1 MYLSIFLKFKIDNVM
16 NYNQN
21 KLAKETL
28 SNIFLSKLLKINW
41 LIFLSVIILGFVGI
55 ASLYSASGGSWEP
68 WAKNHAIRLIFGCI
82 LMLILAL
89 IPPKFFLKLSLI
101 SFILGITALILV
113 KFIGTG
119 NVQRWITISG
129 FNFQPSEFMKL
140 ALILILGKYFDHIS
154 RIKLEN
160 LTTYLIPLFLILL
173 PGFLVIS
180 QPDLGTGLT
189 IILLGLAILFFIGIS
204 IKFVIVCFLLCAS
217 SVPFIWNQ
225 LYDYQKN
232 RILVF
237 LNPEM
242 DSLGSGY
249 QIIQSKIAIGSGG
262 AFGKGYLLGSQSRLN
277 YLPEKHTDF
286 IFTLISEEFGF
297 LGSISIILVFC
308 FLIISIMKIS
318 FKVVPL
324 FSKVVVFGI
333 GFLLFLY
340 LSLNIGMVCG
350 LLPVVGAP
358 LPLIS
363 YGGTSLL
370 TVLIGVGIVLSINI
384 HDKKIL

>member
-1 MYLSIFLKFKIDNVM
+1 M
-16 NYNQN
+16 NYKLN
-21 KLAKETL
+21 KFSEK
-28 SNIFLSKLLKINW
+28 SFSFMFFSKLSKIN
-41 LIFLSVIILGFVGI
+41 LIIILSVILLGFVGV
-55 ASLYSASGGSWEP
+55 ASLYSAAGGYWDP
-68 WAKNHAIRLIFGCI
+68 WAKNHLIRLIFGMC
-82 LMLILAL
+82 LMLILAFL
-89 IPPKFFLKLSLI
+89 PHDIFFKLSVI
-101 SFILGITALILV
+101 SFLIGILSLILV

-119 NVQRWITISG
+119 NVQRWITLGGI
-129 FNFQPSEFMKL
+129 NFQPSEAMKL
-140 ALILILGKYFDHIS
+140 ALILILARYFDHIS
-154 RIKLEN
+154 KIEIYKLKAYA
-160 LTTYLIPLFLILL
+160 LPICLILL

-189 IILLGLAILFFIGIS
+189 IILLGLAILFFVGIS
-204 IKFVIVCFLLCAS
+204 IKFVILCFILLAS
-217 SVPFIWNQ
+217 SIPFIWTE
-225 LYDYQKN
+225 LYDYQKD

-237 LNPEM
+237 LNPEI

-262 AFGKGYLLGSQSRLN
+262 FFGKGYLLGSQSRLN

-286 IFTLISEEFGF
+286 IFTLISEELGF
-297 LGSISIILVFC
+297 LGSISIILIFC
-308 FLIISIMKIS
+308 VLIISIMKIS
-318 FKVVPL
+318 FRVKSL
-324 FSKVVVFGI
+324 FSKIVTFGI

-370 TVLIGVGIVLSINI
+370 TVLIGLGIVLSISI
-384 HDKKIL
+384 HDKEFL

>member
-1 MYLSIFLKFKIDNVM
+1 M
-16 NYNQN
+16 NY
-21 KLAKETL
+21 KLKKFSEESFGSIL
-28 SNIFLSKLLKINW
+28 FSKLFKLNL
-41 LIFLSVIILGFVGI
+41 LIIISVILLGLVGV
-55 ASLYSASGGSWEP
+55 ASLYSAAGGDWDP
-68 WAKNHAIRLIFGCI
+68 WARNHLIRLIFGI
-82 LMLILAL
+82 FLMLSLAFL
-89 IPPKFFLKLSLI
+89 PHKIFFKLSVV
-101 SFILGITALILV
+101 SFIIGILSLILV

-119 NVQRWITISG
+119 NVQRWISFG
-129 FNFQPSEFMKL
+129 GMNFQPSEAMKI
-140 ALILILGKYFDHIS
+140 ALILVLAKYFDHVSKIELD
-154 RIKLEN
+154 KLKSYI
-160 LTTYLIPLFLILL
+160 LPLFLILL

-189 IILLGLAILFFIGIS
+189 IILLGLAILFFVGIS
-204 IKFVIVCFLLCAS
+204 MKFVILCFVLLAS

-225 LYDYQKN
+225 LYDYQKD

-237 LNPEM
+237 LNPEL

-262 AFGKGYLLGSQSRLN
+262 IFGKGYLLGSQSRLN

-286 IFTLISEEFGF
+286 IFTLISEELGF
-297 LGSISIILVFC
+297 LGSMLIILIFC
-308 FLIISIMKIS
+308 ILIVSIFKIS
-318 FKVVPL
+318 FSVKSL
-324 FSKVVVFGI
+324 FSKIITFGI

-370 TVLIGVGIVLSINI
+370 TVLIGVGIVLSIDIN
-384 HDKKIL
+384 DKEVL

>member
-1 MYLSIFLKFKIDNVM
+1 M
-16 NYNQN
+16 NY
-21 KLAKETL
+21 KLKKFSEESFGSIL
-28 SNIFLSKLLKINW
+28 FSKLFKLNL
-41 LIFLSVIILGFVGI
+41 LIIISVILLGLVGV
-55 ASLYSASGGSWEP
+55 ASLYSAAGGDWDP
-68 WAKNHAIRLIFGCI
+68 WARNHLIRLIFGI
-82 LMLILAL
+82 FLMLSLAL
-89 IPPKFFLKLSLI
+89 LPHEIFFKLSVV
-101 SFILGITALILV
+101 SFIIGILSLILV

-119 NVQRWITISG
+119 NVQRWISFG
-129 FNFQPSEFMKL
+129 GMNFQPSEAMKI
-140 ALILILGKYFDHIS
+140 ALILVLAKYFDHVSKIELD
-154 RIKLEN
+154 KLKSYI
-160 LTTYLIPLFLILL
+160 LPLFLILL

-189 IILLGLAILFFIGIS
+189 IILLGLAILFFVGIS
-204 IKFVIVCFLLCAS
+204 MKFVILCFVLLAS

-225 LYDYQKN
+225 LYDYQKD

-237 LNPEM
+237 LNPEL

-262 AFGKGYLLGSQSRLN
+262 IFGKGYLLGSQSRLN

-286 IFTLISEEFGF
+286 IFTLISEELGF
-297 LGSISIILVFC
+297 LGSILIILIFC
-308 FLIISIMKIS
+308 ILIVSIFKIS
-318 FKVVPL
+318 FSVKSL
-324 FSKVVVFGI
+324 FSKIITFGI

-370 TVLIGVGIVLSINI
+370 TVLIGVGIVLSIDIN
-384 HDKKIL
+384 DKEVL

>member
-1 MYLSIFLKFKIDNVM
+1 MYHSFNKFSEQSIGSIIFLK
-16 NYNQN
+16 
-21 KLAKETL
+21 
-28 SNIFLSKLLKINW
+28 LLKLNW
-41 LIFLSVIILGFVGI
+41 LIIFCVILLGFVGV
-55 ASLYSASGGSWEP
+55 ASLYSAAGGNWEP
-68 WAKNHAIRLIFGCI
+68 WAKNHLLRLIFGFF
-82 LMLILAL
+82 LMVILAFL
-89 IPPKFFLKLSLI
+89 PPNLFYKFSILS
-101 SFILGITALILV
+101 FCVGIVALVLV
-113 KFIGTG
+113 KFIGSG
-119 NVQRWITISG
+119 NVQRWITIAG
-129 FNFQPSEFMKL
+129 VNFQPSEFMKL
-140 ALILILGKYFDHIS
+140 ALILILAKYFDHIS
-154 RIKLEN
+154 RIQLDKL
-160 LTTYLIPLFLILL
+160 LTYLIPLFLILL
-173 PGFLVIS
+173 PGFIVIS

-189 IILLGLAILFFIGIS
+189 IILLGLAILFFVGIS
-204 IKFVIVCFLLCAS
+204 MKFVIVCFLLAAT

-225 LYDYQKN
+225 LYDYQKD

-262 AFGKGYLLGSQSRLN
+262 FFGKGFLLGSQSRLN

-297 LGSISIILVFC
+297 LGSIFIILIFC
-308 FLIISIMKIS
+308 VLIFLTMKIS
-318 FKVVPL
+318 LKVDTL

-370 TVLIGVGIVLSINI
+370 TVLIGIGIILSISV
-384 HDKKIL
+384 HEKKIL

>member
-1 MYLSIFLKFKIDNVM
+1 M
-16 NYNQN
+16 NYKSN
-21 KLAKETL
+21 KFSEQTYGSLFFSK
-28 SNIFLSKLLKINW
+28 LSKLNF
-41 LIFLSVIILGFVGI
+41 LIIISLILLGLVGV
-55 ASLYSASGGSWEP
+55 ASLYSAAGGSWDP
-68 WAKNHAIRLIFGCI
+68 WAKNHLIRLIFGI
-82 LMLILAL
+82 LLMLIIAFL
-89 IPPKFFLKLSLI
+89 PHKVFFKLSVL
-101 SFILGITALILV
+101 SFFIGILSLILV
-113 KFIGTG
+113 KFVGTG
-119 NVQRWITISG
+119 NVQRWITLG
-129 FNFQPSEFMKL
+129 GMNFQPSEAMKI
-140 ALILILGKYFDHIS
+140 ALILILARYFDHVS
-154 RIKLEN
+154 RIDLDKLKSYI
-160 LTTYLIPLFLILL
+160 LPLFLIFL

-189 IILLGLAILFFIGIS
+189 IILLGLAILFFVGIS
-204 IKFVIVCFLLCAS
+204 MNFVIFCLIILAS

-225 LYDYQKN
+225 LYDYQKD

-237 LNPEM
+237 LNPEL

-262 AFGKGYLLGSQSRLN
+262 IFGKGYLLGSQSRLN

-286 IFTLISEEFGF
+286 IFTLISEELGF
-297 LGSISIILVFC
+297 LGSMIIILIFCILITSII
-308 FLIISIMKIS
+308 KIS
-318 FKVVPL
+318 FSVKTL
-324 FSKVVVFGI
+324 FSKIVTFGI

-384 HDKKIL
+384 HDKEIG

>member
-1 MYLSIFLKFKIDNVM
+1 MMVLVM
-16 NYNQN
+16 
-21 KLAKETL
+21 L
-28 SNIFLSKLLKINW
+28 
-41 LIFLSVIILGFVGI
+41 
-55 ASLYSASGGSWEP
+55 
-68 WAKNHAIRLIFGCI
+68 
-82 LMLILAL
+82 
-89 IPPKFFLKLSLI
+89 
-101 SFILGITALILV
+101 
-113 KFIGTG
+113 
-119 NVQRWITISG
+119 
-129 FNFQPSEFMKL
+129 KL
-140 ALILILGKYFDHIS
+140 ALILTLARYFDYIS
-154 RIKLEN
+154 RIQLN
-160 LTTYLIPLFLILL
+160 RLISYVFPVFLIIL

-189 IILLGLAILFFIGIS
+189 IIILGLAILFFVGIS
-204 IKFVIVCFLLCAS
+204 MKFVILSLILFAS
-217 SVPFIWNQ
+217 SVPFIWNK
-225 LYDYQKN
+225 LYDYQKD

-237 LNPEM
+237 LNPEI

-262 AFGKGYLLGSQSRLN
+262 FFGKGYLLGSQSRLN

-286 IFTLISEEFGF
+286 IFTLISEELGF

-308 FLIISIMKIS
+308 ILIISIMKIS
-318 FKVVPL
+318 LELNSL
-324 FSKVVVFGI
+324 FCKIVTLGI

-370 TVLIGVGIVLSINI
+370 TVLIGVGMVLSINV
-384 HDKKIL
+384 HDKEV

>member
-1 MYLSIFLKFKIDNVM
+1 MKQNRNKFAE
-16 NYNQN
+16 Q
-21 KLAKETL
+21 TFG
-28 SNIFLSKLLKINW
+28 NIFLSKLLKLDWIII
-41 LIFLSVIILGFVGI
+41 LCVILLGFVGV
-55 ASLYSASGGSWEP
+55 ASLYSAAGGDWEP
-68 WAKNHAIRLIFGCI
+68 WAKNHLMRLIFGSL
-82 LMLILAL
+82 LMLILAFL
-89 IPPKFFLKLSLI
+89 PPNIFFKFSILSFFL
-101 SFILGITALILV
+101 GIITLVLV

-119 NVQRWITISG
+119 NVQRWITING
-129 FNFQPSEFMKL
+129 INFQPSEFMKL
-140 ALILILGKYFDHIS
+140 GLILILARYFDHVS
-154 RIKLEN
+154 RIELDKLM
-160 LTTYLIPLFLILL
+160 TYLVPIFLIFI

-189 IILLGLAILFFIGIS
+189 IILLGLAILFFVGIS
-204 IKFVIVCFLLCAS
+204 MKFVILCLLLFTF
-217 SVPFIWNQ
+217 SVPLIWNQ

-237 LNPEM
+237 LNPEI

-262 AFGKGYLLGSQSRLN
+262 VFGKGYLLGSQSRLN

-297 LGSISIILVFC
+297 LGSISIILIFC
-308 FLIISIMKIS
+308 ILIISIMKIC
-318 FKVVPL
+318 FKVETL

-370 TVLIGVGIVLSINI
+370 TVLIGIGIILSINM
-384 HDKKIL
+384 HDKKLF

>member
-1 MYLSIFLKFKIDNVM
+1 MNRNTNKFSS
-16 NYNQN
+16 
-21 KLAKETL
+21 ET
-28 SNIFLSKLLKINW
+28 IITVFFSKLLKINW
-41 LIFLSVIILGFVGI
+41 IIIFCLIFLGLVGV
-55 ASLYSASGGSWEP
+55 ASLYSAAGSDWNP
-68 WAKNHAIRLIFGCI
+68 WARNHLIRLIFGFC
-82 LMLILAL
+82 LMFVIAF
-89 IPPKFFLKLSLI
+89 IPSQFFMKYSLL
-101 SFILGITALILV
+101 SFILGIFALILV
-113 KFIGTG
+113 KIIGSG
-119 NVQRWITISG
+119 SVQRWISFGSI
-129 FNFQPSEFMKL
+129 NFQPSEIMKL
-140 ALILILGKYFDHIS
+140 ALILILAKYFDHIS
-154 RIKLEN
+154 KIQLNK
-160 LTTYLIPLFLILL
+160 LIPYIIPILIIMI

-189 IILLGLAILFFIGIS
+189 IILLGLSVLFFVGIS
-204 IKFVIVCFLLCAS
+204 MKFVIFSILISIS
-217 SVPFIWNQ
+217 SVPFIWQQ
-225 LYDYQKN
+225 LYEYQKN

-262 AFGKGYLLGSQSRLN
+262 LFGKGYLLGTQSRLN

-286 IFTLISEEFGF
+286 IFTLISEELGF

-308 FLIISIMKIS
+308 LLIASIMKIS
-318 FKVVPL
+318 FKVESL

-333 GFLLFLY
+333 GFLIFLY

-358 LPLIS
+358 LPLVS

-384 HDKKIL
+384 HDKKV

>member
-1 MYLSIFLKFKIDNVM
+1 MNYNNNKFSEKSLSSIFLLKLSKID
-16 NYNQN
+16 
-21 KLAKETL
+21 
-28 SNIFLSKLLKINW
+28 W
-41 LIFLSVIILGFVGI
+41 LIILSVIILGFVGVT
-55 ASLYSASGGSWEP
+55 SLYSASGGNWEP
-68 WAKNHAIRLIFGCI
+68 WAKNHLIRLSFGLT
-82 LMLILAL
+82 LMLILAFIQPNL
-89 IPPKFFLKLSLI
+89 FFKFSII
-101 SFILGITALILV
+101 SFCLGILLLILV
-113 KFIGTG
+113 KFTGTG

-129 FNFQPSEFMKL
+129 INFQPSEFMKL
-140 ALILILGKYFDHIS
+140 ALILILAKYFDHIS
-154 RIKLEN
+154 RVQLEK
-160 LTTYLIPLFLILL
+160 LTTYIIPIFLIIL

-189 IILLGLAILFFIGIS
+189 IILLGLAILFFVGIS
-204 IKFVIVCFLLCAS
+204 MKFVIISILIVTS
-217 SVPFIWNQ
+217 SIPFIWNQ

-262 AFGKGYLLGSQSRLN
+262 FFGKGYLLGSQSRLN

-286 IFTLISEEFGF
+286 IFTLISEELGF

-308 FLIISIMKIS
+308 ILIVSIMKIS
-318 FKVVPL
+318 FRVVPL

-370 TVLIGVGIVLSINI
+370 TVLIGIGIVLSINI
-384 HDKKIL
+384 HDKKYYEISNIY

>member
-1 MYLSIFLKFKIDNVM
+1 MNKNTNKFSSETIITIFFSKF
-16 NYNQN
+16 
-21 KLAKETL
+21 
-28 SNIFLSKLLKINW
+28 LKINW
-41 LIFLSVIILGFVGI
+41 VIILCLIFLGLVGI
-55 ASLYSASGGSWEP
+55 ASLYSAAGSDWNP
-68 WAKNHAIRLIFGCI
+68 WAKNHLIRLIFGFC
-82 LMLILAL
+82 LMFVIAF
-89 IPPKFFLKLSLI
+89 IPSKIFFKYSVFAFFIGI
-101 SFILGITALILV
+101 SALILV
-113 KFIGTG
+113 KFIGSG
-119 NVQRWITISG
+119 SVQRWISYGGI
-129 FNFQPSEFMKL
+129 NFQPSEIMKL
-140 ALILILGKYFDHIS
+140 SLILILAKYFDHIS
-154 RIKLEN
+154 KIQLEKL
-160 LTTYLIPLFLILL
+160 LPYIIPIFIILI

-189 IILLGLAILFFIGIS
+189 LILLGLSILFFVGIS
-204 IKFVIVCFLLCAS
+204 MKLVIFSILISFA
-217 SVPFIWNQ
+217 SVPFIWQQ
-225 LYDYQKN
+225 LYEYQKN

-262 AFGKGYLLGSQSRLN
+262 LFGKGFLLGSQSRLN

-286 IFTLISEEFGF
+286 IFTLISEELGF
-297 LGSISIILVFC
+297 FGSISIILVFC
-308 FLIISIMKIS
+308 LLIISIMKIS
-318 FKVVPL
+318 FKVESL
-324 FSKVVVFGI
+324 FSKVVAFGI
-333 GFLLFLY
+333 GFLIFLY

-384 HDKKIL
+384 HDKKV

>member
-1 MYLSIFLKFKIDNVM
+1 MYHNFNKFSDQSLGTILFLKFL
-16 NYNQN
+16 
-21 KLAKETL
+21 KL
-28 SNIFLSKLLKINW
+28 NW
-41 LIFLSVIILGFVGI
+41 LIILCVIILGVVGV
-55 ASLYSASGGSWEP
+55 ASLYSAAGGNWEP
-68 WAKNHAIRLIFGCI
+68 WAKNHLLRLIFGFI
-82 LMLILAL
+82 LMLILAFVPHNL
-89 IPPKFFLKLSLI
+89 FYKFSI
-101 SFILGITALILV
+101 VSFCLGIIALGLV
-113 KFIGTG
+113 KVMGSGI
-119 NVQRWITISG
+119 VQRWITIAG
-129 FNFQPSEFMKL
+129 VNFQPSEFMKL
-140 ALILILGKYFDHIS
+140 ALILILAKYFDHIS
-154 RIKLEN
+154 RVQLDKL
-160 LTTYLIPLFLILL
+160 LTYLIPLFLILL
-173 PGFLVIS
+173 PGFIVIS

-189 IILLGLAILFFIGIS
+189 IILLGLAILFFVGIS
-204 IKFVIVCFLLCAS
+204 MKFVTVCLLIVTF
-217 SVPFIWNQ
+217 SVPFIWNK
-225 LYDYQKN
+225 LYDYQKD

-237 LNPEM
+237 INPEI

-262 AFGKGYLLGSQSRLN
+262 FFGKGFLLGSQSRLN

-297 LGSISIILVFC
+297 LGSIFIILIFC
-308 FLIISIMKIS
+308 VLIFSIMKIS
-318 FKVVPL
+318 LKVDAL
-324 FSKVVVFGI
+324 FSKVVVFGV

-370 TVLIGVGIVLSINI
+370 TVLIGLGIILSINV

>member
-1 MYLSIFLKFKIDNVM
+1 MNRNTNKFSS
-16 NYNQN
+16 
-21 KLAKETL
+21 ET
-28 SNIFLSKLLKINW
+28 IITVFFSKLLKINW
-41 LIFLSVIILGFVGI
+41 IIIFCLIFLGLVGV
-55 ASLYSASGGSWEP
+55 ASLYSAAGSDWNP
-68 WAKNHAIRLIFGCI
+68 WARNHLIRLIFGFC
-82 LMLILAL
+82 LMFVIAF
-89 IPPKFFLKLSLI
+89 IPSQFFMKYSVLS
-101 SFILGITALILV
+101 FTLGVFALILV
-113 KFIGTG
+113 KIIGSG
-119 NVQRWITISG
+119 SVQRWISFGSI
-129 FNFQPSEFMKL
+129 NFQPSEIMKL
-140 ALILILGKYFDHIS
+140 ALILILAKYFDHIS
-154 RIKLEN
+154 KIQLNKL
-160 LTTYLIPLFLILL
+160 TPYIIPILIIMI

-189 IILLGLAILFFIGIS
+189 IILLGLSILFFVGIS
-204 IKFVIVCFLLCAS
+204 MKFVIFSILISIS
-217 SVPFIWNQ
+217 SIPFIWQQ
-225 LYDYQKN
+225 LYEYQKN

-262 AFGKGYLLGSQSRLN
+262 LFGKGYLLGTQSRLN

-286 IFTLISEEFGF
+286 IFTLISEELGF

-308 FLIISIMKIS
+308 LLIALIMKIS
-318 FKVVPL
+318 FKVESL

-333 GFLLFLY
+333 GFLIFLY

-358 LPLIS
+358 LPLVS

-370 TVLIGVGIVLSINI
+370 TVLIGVGVVLSINI
-384 HDKKIL
+384 HDKKV

>member
-1 MYLSIFLKFKIDNVM
+1 MNYKFNKFAERSYSSIFFSKFLKLNF
-16 NYNQN
+16 
-21 KLAKETL
+21 
-28 SNIFLSKLLKINW
+28 
-41 LIFLSVIILGFVGI
+41 VIIVTVILLGFVGI
-55 ASLYSASGGSWEP
+55 ASLYSAAGGYWDP
-68 WAKNHAIRLIFGCI
+68 WAKNHLIRLIFGIFLMLILAFLPHTIFFKLSVASFIIGI
-82 LMLILAL
+82 LMLILV
-89 IPPKFFLKLSLI
+89 KFF
-101 SFILGITALILV
+101 
-113 KFIGTG
+113 GTG
-119 NVQRWITISG
+119 NVQRWLNFGGI
-129 FNFQPSEFMKL
+129 NFQPSEFMKL
-140 ALILILGKYFDHIS
+140 ALILTLARYFDYIS
-154 RIKLEN
+154 RVQLDR
-160 LTTYLIPLFLILL
+160 LISYVFPVFLIIL

-189 IILLGLAILFFIGIS
+189 IIILGLAILFFVGIS
-204 IKFVIVCFLLCAS
+204 MKFVILCLILFAS
-217 SVPFIWNQ
+217 SVPFIWNK
-225 LYDYQKN
+225 LYDYQKD

-237 LNPEM
+237 LNPEI

-262 AFGKGYLLGSQSRLN
+262 FFGKGYLLGSQSRLN

-286 IFTLISEEFGF
+286 IFTLISEELGF

-308 FLIISIMKIS
+308 ILIISIMKIS
-318 FKVVPL
+318 LELNSL
-324 FSKVVVFGI
+324 FCKIVTLGI

-370 TVLIGVGIVLSINI
+370 TVLIGVGMVLSINV
-384 HDKKIL
+384 HDKEV

>member
-1 MYLSIFLKFKIDNVM
+1 MNRNTNKFSS
-16 NYNQN
+16 
-21 KLAKETL
+21 ET
-28 SNIFLSKLLKINW
+28 IITVFFSKLLKINW
-41 LIFLSVIILGFVGI
+41 IIIFCLIFLGLVGV
-55 ASLYSASGGSWEP
+55 ASLYSAAGSDWNP
-68 WAKNHAIRLIFGCI
+68 WARNHLIRLIFGFC
-82 LMLILAL
+82 LMFVIAF
-89 IPPKFFLKLSLI
+89 IPSQFFMKYSLL
-101 SFILGITALILV
+101 SFILGIFALILV
-113 KFIGTG
+113 KIIGSG
-119 NVQRWITISG
+119 SVQRWISFGSI
-129 FNFQPSEFMKL
+129 NFQPSEIMKL
-140 ALILILGKYFDHIS
+140 ALILILAKYFDHIS
-154 RIKLEN
+154 KIQLNK
-160 LTTYLIPLFLILL
+160 LIPYIIPILIIMI

-189 IILLGLAILFFIGIS
+189 IILLGLSILFFVGIS
-204 IKFVIVCFLLCAS
+204 MKFVIFSILISIS
-217 SVPFIWNQ
+217 SVPFIWQQ
-225 LYDYQKN
+225 LYEYQKN

-262 AFGKGYLLGSQSRLN
+262 LFGKGYLLGTQSRLN

-286 IFTLISEEFGF
+286 IFTLISEELGF

-308 FLIISIMKIS
+308 LLIASIMKIS
-318 FKVVPL
+318 FKVESL

-333 GFLLFLY
+333 GFLIFLY

-358 LPLIS
+358 LPLVS

-384 HDKKIL
+384 HDKKV

>member
-1 MYLSIFLKFKIDNVM
+1 MKYRLNKFSE
-16 NYNQN
+16 QSFTSLFFS
-21 KLAKETL
+21 KLAKL
-28 SNIFLSKLLKINW
+28 NW
-41 LIFLSVIILGFVGI
+41 LIIAIIILLGFVGV
-55 ASLYSASGGSWEP
+55 ASLYSAAGGYWDP
-68 WAKNHAIRLIFGCI
+68 WAKNHLIRLIFGFI
-82 LMLILAL
+82 IMLILAFL
-89 IPPKFFLKLSLI
+89 PHNIFFKLSVI
-101 SFILGITALILV
+101 SFIIGILSLILV

-119 NVQRWITISG
+119 NVQRWISLGGI
-129 FNFQPSEFMKL
+129 NFQPSEAMKL
-140 ALILILGKYFDHIS
+140 ALILILARYFDHIS
-154 RIKLEN
+154 RIELDKLK
-160 LTTYLIPLFLILL
+160 TYLLPIFLILL

-189 IILLGLAILFFIGIS
+189 IIILGLAILFFVGIS
-204 IKFVIVCFLLCAS
+204 MKFVILCFILFAS
-217 SVPFIWNQ
+217 SVPFIWHQ
-225 LYDYQKN
+225 LYDYQKD

-237 LNPEM
+237 LNPEI

-262 AFGKGYLLGSQSRLN
+262 FFGKGYLLGSQSRLN

-297 LGSISIILVFC
+297 LGSISIILIFC
-308 FLIISIMKIS
+308 VLIFSIMKIS
-318 FKVVPL
+318 FKVKSL
-324 FSKVVVFGI
+324 FSKIVTFGV

-370 TVLIGVGIVLSINI
+370 TVLIGLGIVLSISI
-384 HDKKIL
+384 HDKEIL

>member
-1 MYLSIFLKFKIDNVM
+1 MNRNTNKFSSESIITVFF
-16 NYNQN
+16 
-21 KLAKETL
+21 
-28 SNIFLSKLLKINW
+28 SKLLKINW
-41 LIFLSVIILGFVGI
+41 IIIFCLIFLGLVGV
-55 ASLYSASGGSWEP
+55 ASLYSAAGSDWNP
-68 WAKNHAIRLIFGCI
+68 WARNHLIRLIFGFC
-82 LMLILAL
+82 LMFVIAF
-89 IPPKFFLKLSLI
+89 IPSQFFMKYSVL
-101 SFILGITALILV
+101 SFILGIFALILV
-113 KFIGTG
+113 KIIGSG
-119 NVQRWITISG
+119 SVQRWISFG
-129 FNFQPSEFMKL
+129 SVNFQPSEIMKL
-140 ALILILGKYFDHIS
+140 ALVLILAKYFDHIS
-154 RIKLEN
+154 KIQLNKL
-160 LTTYLIPLFLILL
+160 TPYIIPILITMI

-189 IILLGLAILFFIGIS
+189 IILLGLSILFFVGIS
-204 IKFVIVCFLLCAS
+204 MKFVLFSILISIS
-217 SVPFIWNQ
+217 SIPFIWQQ
-225 LYDYQKN
+225 LYEYQKN

-262 AFGKGYLLGSQSRLN
+262 LFGKGYLLGTQSRLN

-286 IFTLISEEFGF
+286 IFTLISEELGF

-308 FLIISIMKIS
+308 LLIASIMKIS
-318 FKVVPL
+318 FKVESL
-324 FSKVVVFGI
+324 FSKVVAFGI
-333 GFLLFLY
+333 GFLIFLY

-358 LPLIS
+358 LPLVS

-384 HDKKIL
+384 HDKKV

>member
-1 MYLSIFLKFKIDNVM
+1 M
-16 NYNQN
+16 NYKLN
-21 KLAKETL
+21 KFSEK
-28 SNIFLSKLLKINW
+28 SFSSKFFSKLSKLNF
-41 LIFLSVIILGFVGI
+41 LIIASVILLGFVGV
-55 ASLYSASGGSWEP
+55 ASLYSAAGGYWDP
-68 WAKNHAIRLIFGCI
+68 WAQNHLIRLIFGI
-82 LMLILAL
+82 FLMLILAFL
-89 IPPKFFLKLSLI
+89 PHDIFFKLSVL
-101 SFILGITALILV
+101 SFVIGILSLILV

-119 NVQRWITISG
+119 NVQRWITLGGI
-129 FNFQPSEFMKL
+129 NFQPSEAMKL
-140 ALILILGKYFDHIS
+140 ALILILARYFDHIS
-154 RIKLEN
+154 RIELYKLK
-160 LTTYLIPLFLILL
+160 TYVLPICFILL

-189 IILLGLAILFFIGIS
+189 IILLGLAILFFVGIS
-204 IKFVIVCFLLCAS
+204 IKFVILCFILLAS
-217 SVPFIWNQ
+217 SIPFIWNQ
-225 LYDYQKN
+225 LYDYQKD

-237 LNPEM
+237 LNPEI

-262 AFGKGYLLGSQSRLN
+262 FFGKGYLLGSQSRLN

-297 LGSISIILVFC
+297 LGSISIIFIFC
-308 FLIISIMKIS
+308 VLIISIMKIS
-318 FKVVPL
+318 FRVKSL
-324 FSKVVVFGI
+324 FSKIVTFGI

-370 TVLIGVGIVLSINI
+370 TVLIGLGIVLSINI
-384 HDKKIL
+384 HDKEIL

>member
-1 MYLSIFLKFKIDNVM
+1 M
-16 NYNQN
+16 NYKLN
-21 KLAKETL
+21 KFSEETFGSL
-28 SNIFLSKLLKINW
+28 FFSKLSKLNF
-41 LIFLSVIILGFVGI
+41 LIIISLILLGLVGV
-55 ASLYSASGGSWEP
+55 ASLYSAAGGNWDP
-68 WAKNHAIRLIFGCI
+68 WAKNHLIRLIFGI
-82 LMLILAL
+82 FLMLILAFL
-89 IPPKFFLKLSLI
+89 PHRIFLKLSII
-101 SFILGITALILV
+101 SFIIGILSLILV

-119 NVQRWITISG
+119 NVQRWITIG
-129 FNFQPSEFMKL
+129 GINFQPSEAMKL
-140 ALILILGKYFDHIS
+140 ALILILARYFDHIS
-154 RIKLEN
+154 RIELDKLK
-160 LTTYLIPLFLILL
+160 TYFLPIIFIFL

-189 IILLGLAILFFIGIS
+189 IIVLGLAILFFVGIS
-204 IKFVIVCFLLCAS
+204 MKFIILCFILLAS
-217 SVPFIWNQ
+217 SIPFIWNQ
-225 LYDYQKN
+225 LYDYQKD

-237 LNPEM
+237 LNPEI

-262 AFGKGYLLGSQSRLN
+262 FFGKGYLLGSQSRLN

-286 IFTLISEEFGF
+286 IFTLISEELGF
-297 LGSISIILVFC
+297 LGSTSIILIFC
-308 FLIISIMKIS
+308 ILITSIMKIS
-318 FKVVPL
+318 FRVKSL
-324 FSKVVVFGI
+324 FSKIVTFGI

-370 TVLIGVGIVLSINI
+370 TVLIALGIVLSIDI
-384 HDKKIL
+384 HDKEVL

>member
-1 MYLSIFLKFKIDNVM
+1 MDYKLNKFSE
-16 NYNQN
+16 
-21 KLAKETL
+21 ETL
-28 SNIFLSKLLKINW
+28 SNILLSKLFKLNW
-41 LIFLSVIILGFVGI
+41 LIIFCVIFLGSVGV
-55 ASLYSASGGSWEP
+55 ASLYSAAGGDFEP
-68 WAKNHAIRLIFGCI
+68 WAKNHLMRLIFGI
-82 LMLILAL
+82 FLMIILAFLPSHIFFKFSVLSFCLGL
-89 IPPKFFLKLSLI
+89 I
-101 SFILGITALILV
+101 TLILV
-113 KFIGTG
+113 KFMGSG
-119 NVQRWITISG
+119 NVQRWITIG
-129 FNFQPSEFMKL
+129 AFNFQPSEFMKL
-140 ALILILGKYFDHIS
+140 ALILILAKYFDYIS
-154 RIKLEN
+154 RIELDKL
-160 LTTYLIPLFLILL
+160 LTYLTPIFLILI

-180 QPDLGTGLT
+180 QPDLGTGLS
-189 IILLGLAILFFIGIS
+189 IILLGLAILFFVGIS
-204 IKFVIVCFLLCAS
+204 MKFVIICLVLFTS
-217 SVPFIWNQ
+217 SVPLIWNQ

-262 AFGKGYLLGSQSRLN
+262 IFGKGYLLGSQSRLN

-286 IFTLISEEFGF
+286 IFTLISEELGF
-297 LGSISIILVFC
+297 FGSIAIVLVYSL
-308 FLIISIMKIS
+308 LIISIMKIS
-318 FKVVPL
+318 FNVESL
-324 FSKVVVFGI
+324 FSKIVVFGI
-333 GFLLFLY
+333 GTLIFLY

-384 HDKKIL
+384 HDKKV

>member
-1 MYLSIFLKFKIDNVM
+1 MNRNTNKFSSESIMTVFF
-16 NYNQN
+16 
-21 KLAKETL
+21 
-28 SNIFLSKLLKINW
+28 SKLLKINW
-41 LIFLSVIILGFVGI
+41 IIIFCLIFLGLVGV
-55 ASLYSASGGSWEP
+55 ASLYSAAGSDWNP
-68 WAKNHAIRLIFGCI
+68 WARNHLIRLIFGFC
-82 LMLILAL
+82 LMFVIAF
-89 IPPKFFLKLSLI
+89 IPSQFLMKYSLL
-101 SFILGITALILV
+101 SFILGIFALILV
-113 KFIGTG
+113 KIIGSG
-119 NVQRWITISG
+119 SVQRWISFGSI
-129 FNFQPSEFMKL
+129 NFQPSEIMKL
-140 ALILILGKYFDHIS
+140 ALILTLAKYFDHIS
-154 RIKLEN
+154 KIQLNK
-160 LTTYLIPLFLILL
+160 LIPYIIPILIIMI

-189 IILLGLAILFFIGIS
+189 IILLGLSILFFVGIS
-204 IKFVIVCFLLCAS
+204 MKFVIFSILISIS
-217 SVPFIWNQ
+217 SIPFIWQQ
-225 LYDYQKN
+225 LYEYQKN

-262 AFGKGYLLGSQSRLN
+262 LFGKGYLLGTQSRLN

-286 IFTLISEEFGF
+286 IFTLISEELGF

-308 FLIISIMKIS
+308 LLIASIMKIS
-318 FKVVPL
+318 FKVESL

-333 GFLLFLY
+333 GFLIFLY

-358 LPLIS
+358 LPLVS

-384 HDKKIL
+384 HDKKV